1 MIIAIPTRTE
11 IVDLCEQTF
20 IRGFT
25 CINTRLGFDSKL
37 LLPKN
42 SDGKFRTKRKFENYK
57 IGTDDKRVLSKIS
70 KMDKKKNK
78 FRNAMTKPLPTS
90 SIKRKKNPIMREF
103 DLIMQGVSDEDKI
116 GHLSVID
123 IHFDHKNASEKQL
136 FLNEIFLPIFNKKK
150 VLLTYERSVFQLLV
164 AMRLNN
170 NAKTHATIDEKI
182 AIPLYS
188 EYLYFLLAGCG

>member
-1 MIIAIPTRTE
+1 
-11 IVDLCEQTF
+11 
-20 IRGFT
+20 
-25 CINTRLGFDSKL
+25 
-37 LLPKN
+37 
-42 SDGKFRTKRKFENYK
+42 
-57 IGTDDKRVLSKIS
+57 
-70 KMDKKKNK
+70 
-78 FRNAMTKPLPTS
+78 
-90 SIKRKKNPIMREF
+90 MREF

-123 IHFDHKNASEKQL
+123 IHFDYKNASEKQL

>member
-1 MIIAIPTRTE
+1 
-11 IVDLCEQTF
+11 
-20 IRGFT
+20 
-25 CINTRLGFDSKL
+25 
-37 LLPKN
+37 
-42 SDGKFRTKRKFENYK
+42 
-57 IGTDDKRVLSKIS
+57 
-70 KMDKKKNK
+70 
-78 FRNAMTKPLPTS
+78 MTKPLPTS

-123 IHFDHKNASEKQL
+123 IHFDYKNASEKQL

-164 AMRLNN
+164 AMRLNS
-170 NAKTHATIDEKI
+170 NAKTHTTIDEKI

-188 EYLYFLLAGCG
+188 EYLYIFFWQGVGRELQKLGVIIP